1 MQVQPT
7 ILRPIRKQAQI
18 DSTQILHDPQ
28 LLDSPEMRP
37 IGCLARRA
45 AITRWPVANRLASFA
60 HLSPKFST
68 RCVSNSSSASTRSVA
83 RLLEW
88 KPTTEAQNVVVE
100 GYVRSVRSM
109 KTASFVSLGDGSCL
123 ASLQAIVPVDQASGL
138 SVGAAVRLTGSW
150 VSSPGRGQTHELRVK
165 EAQVVG
171 PSDAK
176 TFPLQKKY
184 HTPEFLRTIPHL
196 RLRTPFNST
205 LLRLRSEV
213 IRSMSH
219 FFSTRDFVQT
229 HPPVLTSSD
238 CEGAG
243 EVFEVLPASDGQI
256 STEAAQKPTEPFFD
270 SQKYLTVSAQLHLEA
285 LAQSLGNV
293 WTLSPTFRA
302 EKSDTPRHLS
312 EFYMMEAEM
321 SFVESMDTVMDLV
334 EDLLRFATKELSGT
348 KLFEDLQHRSK
359 EGADDLTTPDE
370 VRRRWNGLMSESW
383 PRITYTEA
391 IRLLESESQNKP
403 GMFKFK
409 PTWGHGLQAEHE
421 KYIARVVGGSKPVFV
436 THYPRDLKAFY
447 MLQSASPTGTTAAA
461 SSFSA
466 GTSRSDPE
474 ATTPRETVDCFDLI
488 VPDLCEIAGG
498 SMREHR
504 LQPLL
509 GVMQSRGM
517 VTQGSGVGTSSH
529 ASRGDGDPVTFSNTT
544 NAQHAGALEWYIDLR
559 RWGCPPHGGFG
570 IGFDRLLCYLSGV
583 QSIRDMVAFP
593 RWYGRDARTKA
604 SFLRALPGYGLRF
617 RTARHITVTRPRDGC
632 LCHLDQ
638 TLCPLGTS
646 YLGLL
651 EVAVI
656 QPVS

>member
-1 MQVQPT
+1 
-7 ILRPIRKQAQI
+7 
-18 DSTQILHDPQ
+18 
-28 LLDSPEMRP
+28 MRP

-45 AITRWPVANRLASFA
+45 AIARWPVANRLASSA
-60 HLSPKFST
+60 HLRPTLST
-68 RCVSNSSSASTRSVA
+68 RCVSNSSSSSDRSVA

-88 KPTTEAQNVVVE
+88 KPTTEAQNVVVD

-109 KTASFVSLGDGSCL
+109 KTASFVALGDGSCL
-123 ASLQAIVPVDQASGL
+123 SPLQAIVPVDQASGL
-138 SVGAAVRLTGSW
+138 SVGTAVRLTGSW
-150 VSSPGRGQTHELRVK
+150 VSSPGRGQTHELRVQEVK
-165 EAQVVG
+165 VVG

-196 RLRTPFNST
+196 RHRTPFNST

-256 STEAAQKPTEPFFD
+256 SAEGAKKSAEAFFD

-285 LAQSLGNV
+285 LAQSVGNV

-334 EDLLRFATKELSGT
+334 EDLLRFATQEISGT
-348 KLFEDLQHRSK
+348 KIFDDLQHRSK
-359 EGADDLTTPDE
+359 EGADDLATPEE
-370 VRRRWNGLMSESW
+370 VKSRWNGLMSESW
-383 PRITYTEA
+383 PRITYTDA

-403 GMFKFK
+403 DMFTFK

-447 MLQSASPTGTTAAA
+447 MLQSASATGTAAA
-461 SSFSA
+461 ASSSFSA
-466 GTSRSDPE
+466 GTSRSVPE
-474 ATTPRETVDCFDLI
+474 AANPRETVDCFDLL

-509 GVMQSRGM
+509 AVMQSRGM
-517 VTQGSGVGTSSH
+517 VTRGSDVGNSSL
-529 ASRGDGDPVTFSNTT
+529 ASKGDGDSDTVSNTT
-544 NAQHAGALEWYIDLR
+544 DAQHAGALEWYVDLR

-583 QSIRDMVAFP
+583 QSIRDIVAFP
-593 RWYGRDARTKA
+593 RWYGRCD
-604 SFLRALPGYGLRF
+604 
-617 RTARHITVTRPRDGC
+617 C
-632 LCHLDQ
+632 
-638 TLCPLGTS
+638 
-646 YLGLL
+646 
-651 EVAVI
+651 
-656 QPVS
+656 

>member
-1 MQVQPT
+1 
-7 ILRPIRKQAQI
+7 
-18 DSTQILHDPQ
+18 
-28 LLDSPEMRP
+28 MRP

-45 AITRWPVANRLASFA
+45 AAIARWPVANRLASSA
-60 HLSPKFST
+60 HLRPTLST
-68 RCVSNSSSASTRSVA
+68 RCVSNTSSSSTRSVA

-88 KPTTEAQNVVVE
+88 KPTTEAQNVVVD

-123 ASLQAIVPVDQASGL
+123 APLQAIVPVDQASGL

-150 VSSPGRGQTHELRVK
+150 VSSPGRGQTHELRVQ
-165 EAQVVG
+165 EVQVVG

-184 HTPEFLRTIPHL
+184 HTPEFLRTIPHI
-196 RLRTPFNST
+196 RHRTPFNSN

-243 EVFEVLPASDGQI
+243 EVFEVLPASDGQT
-256 STEAAQKPTEPFFD
+256 STKGAQKSAESFFD

-285 LAQSLGNV
+285 LAQSVGNV

-321 SFVESMDTVMDLV
+321 SFVESIDTVMDLV
-334 EDLLRFATKELSGT
+334 EDLLRFTTKELSGT
-348 KLFEDLQHRSK
+348 KIFEDLQHRSK
-359 EGADDLTTPDE
+359 AGADDLATPEE
-370 VRRRWNGLMSESW
+370 VQSRWNGLISESW
-383 PRITYTEA
+383 PRITYTDA
-391 IRLLESESQNKP
+391 ISLLESESQNKP
-403 GMFKFK
+403 DMFKFQ

-421 KYIARVVGGSKPVFV
+421 KYIARVVGCGKPVFV

-447 MLQSASPTGTTAAA
+447 MLQSASATGTAAA
-461 SSFSA
+461 SSSFSA

-474 ATTPRETVDCFDLI
+474 ATIPRETVDCFDLL

-509 GVMQSRGM
+509 EVMQSRGM
-517 VTQGSGVGTSSH
+517 VTQGSDVGSNSLASTS
-529 ASRGDGDPVTFSNTT
+529 DGDPDTVSNTT
-544 NAQHAGALEWYIDLR
+544 NAQPAGALEWYVDLR
-559 RWGCPPHGGFG
+559 RWGSPPHGGFG

-583 QSIRDMVAFP
+583 QSIRDIVAFP
-593 RWYGRDARTKA
+593 RWYGRCD
-604 SFLRALPGYGLRF
+604 
-617 RTARHITVTRPRDGC
+617 C
-632 LCHLDQ
+632 
-638 TLCPLGTS
+638 
-646 YLGLL
+646 
-651 EVAVI
+651 
-656 QPVS
+656 

>member
-1 MQVQPT
+1 
-7 ILRPIRKQAQI
+7 
-18 DSTQILHDPQ
+18 
-28 LLDSPEMRP
+28 MRP

-45 AITRWPVANRLASFA
+45 AIVRWPVANRLGSSA
-60 HLSPKFST
+60 HRRPTLST
-68 RCVSNSSSASTRSVA
+68 RCVSNTSSASSQSVA

-88 KPTTEAQNVVVE
+88 KPTTDAQNVIVD

-109 KTASFVSLGDGSCL
+109 KTASFVSLGDGSCI
-123 ASLQAIVPVDQASGL
+123 APLQAIVPVDQADGL

-150 VSSPGRGQTHELRVK
+150 VSSPGRGQTHELRVQ
-165 EAQVVG
+165 EVQVVG

-184 HTPEFLRTIPHL
+184 HTPEFLRTIPHI
-196 RLRTPFNST
+196 RHRTPFNST

-219 FFSTRDFVQT
+219 FFFTRDFVQT
-229 HPPVLTSSD
+229 HPPVVTSSD

-256 STEAAQKPTEPFFD
+256 STEGVQKSTQPFFD

-285 LAQSLGNV
+285 LAQSVGNV

-334 EDLLRFATKELSGT
+334 EDLLRFATKELSST

-359 EGADDLTTPDE
+359 EGADDLTTPEE
-370 VRRRWNGLMSESW
+370 VRSRWNGLMADSW
-383 PRITYTEA
+383 PRITYSDA
-391 IRLLESESQNKP
+391 IRLLESESHDRP
-403 GMFKFK
+403 DMFNFK
-409 PTWGHGLQAEHE
+409 PIWGHGLQAEHE
-421 KYIARVVGGSKPVFV
+421 KYIARVVGGGKPVFV

-447 MLQSASPTGTTAAA
+447 MLQSASATGKAGTSA
-461 SSFSA
+461 SFSA

-474 ATTPRETVDCFDLI
+474 ATTLRETVDCFDLL

-517 VTQGSGVGTSSH
+517 VPQVSDVGSSSL
-529 ASRGDGDPVTFSNTT
+529 ASRGDGDSDPVSNTT
-544 NAQHAGALEWYIDLR
+544 DAQHAGALDWYVDLR

-583 QSIRDMVAFP
+583 QSIRDIVAFP
-593 RWYGRDARTKA
+593 RWYGRCD
-604 SFLRALPGYGLRF
+604 
-617 RTARHITVTRPRDGC
+617 C
-632 LCHLDQ
+632 
-638 TLCPLGTS
+638 
-646 YLGLL
+646 
-651 EVAVI
+651 
-656 QPVS
+656 